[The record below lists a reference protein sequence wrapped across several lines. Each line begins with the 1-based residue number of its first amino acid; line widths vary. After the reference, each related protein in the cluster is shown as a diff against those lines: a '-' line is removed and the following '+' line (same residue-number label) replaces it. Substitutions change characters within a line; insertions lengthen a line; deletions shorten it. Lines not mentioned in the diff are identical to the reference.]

1 MSRPSNIGNGMNARQ
16 NLTTLKAIYGSERA
30 AKFLLKLQRSSVA
43 IGRLYYWQEQM
54 LSAFNS
60 ETGAELKTLEDALQA
75 FNICPVHEE
84 ELRLDNVPILYGTRR
99 PPSPEDASHA
109 DQTYPFANLAAYGP
123 CWTEQATH
131 KVVRFCS
138 ACRELC
144 SRERH
149 RG

>member
-1 MSRPSNIGNGMNARQ
+1 MNVRQ
-16 NLTTLKAIYGSERA
+16 NLNALKAIYSSERA
-30 AKFLLKLQRSSVA
+30 TEFLLKLQRSSAA

-60 ETGAELKTLEDALQA
+60 GTGAELKTLEDALQA

-99 PPSPEDASHA
+99 PPSPEDVSHA
-109 DQTYPFANLAAYGP
+109 AQTYPFANLAAYGP

-131 KVVRFCS
+131 KAVRFCS
-138 ACRELC
+138 ACREAR
-144 SRERH
+144 SRERQP
-149 RG
+149 G